1 MATDEDKREEGWKPY
16 LRLGSWDKIVFFPI
30 WFPCFLCATLFSS
43 VRVNSRGPRVTE
55 GRERKKNLR
64 LLKVFYKQKG
74 FAPYAIELILIGLIL
89 LLFSIDAAWDAEER
103 AGQAFNIEKAV
114 FELAMYSVFLGVGY
128 FLYKLFDRG
137 VSEDVG
143 VSKNNSSEAEAP
155 PVQAPPPPPTT

>member
-43 VRVNSRGPRVTE
+43 G
-55 GRERKKNLR
+55 GERKKNLR

-74 FAPYAIELILIGLIL
+74 FAPYAIELIFIGLIL